1 MSLPSFP
8 KEANRY
14 VEHCHNYY
22 GLNQKPHFA
31 ALPNAARLS
40 HRSCTA
46 ANRQPLLA
54 RMSSLA
60 IASRIGVSRW
70 YAGKIRQGYRPHPRH
85 WQALAALVDV
95 GGRLTAGSECN
106 RDVTPI
112 DCRYRMMACCVPDVK
127 GQ

>member
-1 MSLPSFP
+1 MP

-31 ALPNAARLS
+31 TLPNAARLS

-54 RMSSLA
+54 VVPSSA

-70 YAGKIRQGYRPHPRH
+70 YAGKVRQGYLPHPRH
-85 WQALAALVDV
+85 WLALAEL
-95 GGRLTAGSECN
+95 AG
-106 RDVTPI
+106 I
-112 DCRYRMMACCVPDVK
+112 A
-127 GQ
+127 G